1 MKIEERLAHL
11 AEHGVGCPQA
21 VKLGGETAVAA
32 WCEQQELTLEAALAE
47 AETAEAIEAEAEASA
62 EADRIAETEAA
73 EDRARAA
80 VADAEA
86 AGPVEVTTE
95 PEEGPEDAPEDF
107 PPAGSLAEIVEDQKA
122 VARQLGAILDRVDL
136 LEGATD
142 RLTKAVDALA
152 VKPKPKAKG
161 KGKGK

>member
-95 PEEGPEDAPEDF
+95 PEDAPEDF